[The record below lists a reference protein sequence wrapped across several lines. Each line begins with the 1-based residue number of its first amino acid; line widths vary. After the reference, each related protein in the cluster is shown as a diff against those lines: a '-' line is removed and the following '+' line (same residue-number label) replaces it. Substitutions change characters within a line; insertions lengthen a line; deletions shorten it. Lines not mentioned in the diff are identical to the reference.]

1 MVREGVAEYVAE
13 RLSGRRPALP
23 LYAYGPAHEPEI
35 RTRFI
40 AEMDGG
46 NLDNWLYNSARN
58 PFGVSDV
65 GYYAGYRIAQEYM
78 RQQADE
84 KAGIARMI
92 ELDYADPK
100 AVRAFIEA
108 SGWLPDEA
116 AGQRPALPDSSRR

>member
-1 MVREGVAEYVAE
+1 MHG
-13 RLSGRRPALP
+13 
-23 LYAYGPAHEPEI
+23 
-35 RTRFI
+35 
-40 AEMDGG
+40 D
-46 NLDNWLYNSARN
+46 NLDNWLYNSTRN
-58 PFGVSDV
+58 PFGVSDL

-92 ELDYADPK
+92 ELDYADAG